1 MTFKGFLHYVL
12 RVSFIKTKEFFAAG
26 LALTRMASALTTKMP
41 SKDDLKMSLKN
52 DRFYNSLSIII
63 II

>member
-1 MTFKGFLHYVL
+1 ML

-52 DRFYNSLSIII
+52 DRFCYPLSIII